1 MKYVIKEMK
10 ELDFANNK
18 TYGNK
23 AAYLS
28 DAQKKGLNVPD
39 GFCIVFRGI
48 HQEINNSD
56 FIIELKRHFQSLKMR
71 TGASRYIV
79 RSSAQYEDR
88 KSHIFPGI
96 FESKKDVCDLKD
108 LLNAVDFCYK
118 SFRTKIMEMYIS
130 SLEVKVNENGNYC
143 IMVQEQIEP
152 EYSGVAFTKIPISG
166 YYEMNNFWIEMTQKH
181 CQDMLLGKIES
192 NTYIVDKQKNDEKY
206 RKMSTAFFISQDLE
220 RKIVNR
226 LKSVIN
232 EIIHYYGCALD
243 IEWGYYK
250 EEIYIFQIRPI
261 QCPKKKKNSES
272 NDIGWKAEAMKKFR
286 KLNLFQNN
294 LLVIEPGKD
303 LEEIEKEL
311 KETKFMKSEITIR
324 YSCKRELGLPRYFA
338 INKEDAY
345 EFIKRTYHSEWAIII
360 HESITVRDSFEL
372 YLDGKKCILEHVP
385 GMWESDNKGET
396 DIWIYHNNRIT
407 SYTANGI
414 RRARYEDAENQEYKM
429 VMPYKEEEIVE
440 IAKEVSY
447 YIQIISQYWSIKEG
461 VNFHFVKDDDGR
473 VFFLNHRKIS
483 KIQDWELKY
492 ENLTVI
498 EKVAD
503 FDKWKGGSIL
513 LKINI
518 KRGEE
523 ILLKEYVPFLK
534 KVDAKIYVQFGILS
548 HPAILLREMGIE
560 VYPEHM
566 FHKRKVFEI

>member
-1 MKYVIKEMK
+1 MRYVIKEMW
-10 ELDFANNK
+10 ELDLTSNRI
-18 TYGNK
+18 YGNK

-39 GFCIVFRGI
+39 GFCVVFKGI
-48 HQEINNSD
+48 HQETNNSD
-56 FIIELKRHFQSLKMR
+56 FIIDLKRHFQSLKMR
-71 TGASRYIV
+71 TGAVHYIV
-79 RSSAQYEDR
+79 RSSAQYEDC

-96 FESKKDVCDLKD
+96 FESKKDVCNLDD

-118 SFRTKIMEMYIS
+118 SFCTKFTDMYIS
-130 SLEVKVNENGNYC
+130 SLKVKANENGNYC

-181 CQDMLLGKIES
+181 CQDMLLGRVES
-192 NTYIVDKQKNDEKY
+192 NSYIIDKQREVGEY
-206 RKMSTAFFISQDLE
+206 RKMSTAFFINQDVEKNILD
-220 RKIVNR
+220 R
-226 LKSVIN
+226 LKAVIN
-232 EIIHYYGCALD
+232 EIIGHYGCALD
-243 IEWGYYK
+243 IEWGYY
-250 EEIYIFQIRPI
+250 EEKIYIFQIRPV
-261 QCPKKKKNSES
+261 QCPKKKKNSEI
-272 NDIGWKAEAMKKFR
+272 NDIGLKANAMKKFQE
-286 KLNLFQNN
+286 LNLFQNN
-294 LLVIEPGKD
+294 LLLIEPGKD
-303 LEEIEKEL
+303 FEEIEKEL
-311 KETKFMKSEITIR
+311 KEAKFVKPTITIR

-338 INKEDAY
+338 VNKEDAY
-345 EFIKRTYHSEWAIII
+345 DFIKRTYRSEWAIII

-372 YLDGKKCILEHVP
+372 YLDEEKCILEHVP
-385 GMWESDNKGET
+385 GMWESDNKEET
-396 DIWIYHNNRIT
+396 DIWIYRNNYIT

-429 VMPYKEEEIVE
+429 VLPYKEEEIVE
-440 IAKEVSY
+440 IAKEVSS
-447 YIQIISQYWSIKEG
+447 YIQVISQNWLIKEG

-483 KIQDWELKY
+483 RIQDWELRY
-492 ENLTVI
+492 ENLTAI
-498 EKVAD
+498 ETVED

-513 LKINI
+513 LKINL

-523 ILLKEYVPFLK
+523 VLLKEYVPFLK

-566 FHKRKVFEI
+566 LHKRKDFEI